1 MFDLVWYLAV
11 LAAVAYLGNVALAWW
26 DYGSRHGDAQLEPL
40 LDRYLPDWEVA
51 EHHEILVDA
60 PTQFAYAAAR
70 GLDFESSPVVR
81 AIFRLRQLVMRSKET
96 ADTGSRELVERMV
109 RLGWGILVDLPGR
122 AVVMGAVTQ
131 PWRRSPVFQ
140 PLSASEFT
148 AFNRIG
154 YAKIAWSIRV
164 EPDGPHRSVASTETR
179 VAITDQ
185 VSRARF
191 RWYWAFLSP
200 GILLIRRVMLHR
212 LKRDA
217 ERQSSARADSIERP
231 RAANVGIA
239 RHSSIGRPHWPDRC

>member
-11 LAAVAYLGNVALAWW
+11 LAVVAYLGSVVLAWW

-40 LDRYLPDWEVA
+40 LDRYVPDWEVV
-51 EHHEILVDA
+51 EHHEIVVDTPA
-60 PTQFAYAAAR
+60 QLTYAAAR
-70 GLDFESSPVVR
+70 RLDFESEPVVR
-81 AIFRLRQLVMRSKET
+81 AIFRLRQLVMRSTET
-96 ADTGSRELVERMV
+96 VDTGSRELVARMI
-109 RLGWGILVDLPGR
+109 RLGWAILVELPGR

-148 AFNRIG
+148 AFNQIG
-154 YAKIAWSIRV
+154 FAKIAWSIRV

-179 VAITDQ
+179 VTITDP

-200 GILLIRRVMLHR
+200 GILLIRRAVLRR
-212 LKRDA
+212 LKREA
-217 ERQSSARADSIERP
+217 ERESSGNRTPHRPGTVAERL
-231 RAANVGIA
+231 V
-239 RHSSIGRPHWPDRC
+239 RPGSPL